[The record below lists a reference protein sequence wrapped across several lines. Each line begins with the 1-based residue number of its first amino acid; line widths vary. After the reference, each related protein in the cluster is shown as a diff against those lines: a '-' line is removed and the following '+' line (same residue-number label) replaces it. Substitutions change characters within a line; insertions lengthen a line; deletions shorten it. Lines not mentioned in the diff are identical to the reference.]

1 MSTLPRAWEASTA
14 VTMTEQ
20 TITVPDG
27 DIPAKLFRPE
37 GGTGAG
43 IVLVQ
48 EIFGISNYILQ
59 RAADLADKGW
69 TVLVPNLYWR
79 IGGDVLQ
86 GDEPDAMPRAM
97 DLLGRNP
104 WDETVADIRACVA
117 ALRTHEE
124 VGGRVAL
131 MGFCYGGGLAYA
143 ASSFDPSTSPEPVEG
158 RPDALVAY
166 YGSALPDLVDNI
178 PVVDVPSLHHFGE
191 ADEYIPFS
199 TVQHIHEVV
208 TRGKDV
214 EFSSWPGAGHAFD
227 NPLPIFH
234 HAQASEDAWRETYVW
249 LLEHHP
255 DDIDRVPASR
265 TLG

>member
-1 MSTLPRAWEASTA
+1 MSILPRAWEATTG
-14 VTMTEQ
+14 VTMTE
-20 TITVPDG
+20 TSIDVADG
-27 DIPAKLFRPE
+27 RIPARIFHPE

-48 EIFGISNYILQ
+48 EIFGVSNYLLQ

-86 GDEPDAMPRAM
+86 GDEPDAMPHAM

-117 ALRTHEE
+117 ALRDRPE
-124 VGGRVAL
+124 VGGGTEAGGRVAL
-131 MGFCYGGGLAYA
+131 LGFCYGGGLAYA
-143 ASSFDPSTSPEPVEG
+143 ACSDVEG
-158 RPDALVAY
+158 ASRADALVSY
-166 YGSALPDLVDNI
+166 YGSALPDLVNSI
-178 PVVDVPSLHHFGE
+178 PVVQVPSLHHFGE
-191 ADEYIPFS
+191 ADEYVPFA
-199 TVQHIHEVV
+199 TVQQIHQVV
-208 TRGKDV
+208 TQGADV

-255 DDIDRVPASR
+255 DEIDRVPASR
-265 TLG
+265 TL

>member
-1 MSTLPRAWEASTA
+1 MSTLPRAWEATTA
-14 VTMTEQ
+14 VTMTDEN
-20 TITVPDG
+20 IEVPDG
-27 DIPAKLFRPE
+27 TIPAKLFRPE

-104 WDETVADIRACVA
+104 WDDTVADIRACIA
-117 ALRTHEE
+117 SLRADEK

-131 MGFCYGGGLAYA
+131 LGFCHGGGLAYA
-143 ASSFDPSTSPEPVEG
+143 ASSDVEG
-158 RPDALVAY
+158 DECPDALVSY
-166 YGSALPDLVDNI
+166 YGSALPDLVDKI

-255 DDIDRVPASR
+255 DEIDRVPASR

>member
-1 MSTLPRAWEASTA
+1 MSTLPRAWKATTG
-14 VTMTEQ
+14 VTMDE
-20 TITVPDG
+20 ITVDVPDG
-27 DIPAKLFRPE
+27 QIPAKLFCPE

-48 EIFGISNYILQ
+48 EVFGVSNYILQ
-59 RAADLADKGW
+59 RAADLADRGW

-117 ALRTHEE
+117 ALRTRPEA
-124 VGGRVAL
+124 GGRVAL

-143 ASSFDPSTSPEPVEG
+143 ACAGIEG
-158 RPDALVAY
+158 PGLADALVSY
-166 YGSALPDLVDNI
+166 YGSALPDLVDSL
-178 PVVDVPSLHHFGE
+178 PVVQVPSLHHFGE
-191 ADEYIPFS
+191 ADEYVPFEK
-199 TVQHIHEVV
+199 VQHIHEVV
-208 TRGKDV
+208 TQGTDV
-214 EFSSWPGAGHAFD
+214 EFASWPGAGHAFD
-227 NPLPIFH
+227 NPLDMFH
-234 HAQASEDAWRETYVW
+234 HAQASEDAWNETYVW

-255 DDIDRVPASR
+255 DEIDRKPASR
-265 TLG
+265 TLTGR